1 MGFFYSASTIQTK
14 VFQGA
19 IQIQCNRVD
28 LLVSFQRFNAV
39 STTTI
44 DFSQNSILSDRQG
57 KQITT
62 LSAAAG

>member
-1 MGFFYSASTIQTK
+1 MGFFYSASAIQTK
-14 VFQGA
+14 VLQGA

-28 LLVSFQRFNAV
+28 LMVSFHRFTAV

-44 DFSQNSILSDRQG
+44 DFSHNSILSDRQG
-57 KQITT
+57 KQIAT